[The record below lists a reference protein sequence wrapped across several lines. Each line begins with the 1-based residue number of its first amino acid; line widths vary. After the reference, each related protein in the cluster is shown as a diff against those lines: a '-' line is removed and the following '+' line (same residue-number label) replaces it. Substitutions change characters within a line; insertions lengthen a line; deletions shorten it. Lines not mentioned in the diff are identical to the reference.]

1 MNNICREIFRAIHEG
16 KWLSIEYR
24 NKDGLVTKYWIGI
37 KDLDPVR
44 KRLLVDGLHLVQL
57 VTAELNIYVDS
68 IQQAAIID
76 GSYCP
81 VNRELVE
88 DISLNPQKY
97 TSLFEQ
103 IPNLKILNYLAD
115 CNRLD
120 TTPYNCDYQLVK
132 HFDGDCFQDGVYHL
146 NNEQFRDIVKSFQYE
161 ANSHE
166 EKSHISYCVRV
177 VQSLLPGAG
186 GQCVS
191 AFQPVGRSWLYWSHD

>member
-1 MNNICREIFRAIHEG
+1 MNSICREIFRAIHEG

-24 NKDGLVTKYWIGI
+24 NKDSLVTKYWIGI
-37 KDLDPVR
+37 KNLDPVN
-44 KRLLVDGLHLVQL
+44 KRLLVDGLHLAKLTTV
-57 VTAELNIYVDS
+57 ELNIYVDS

-103 IPNLKILNYLAD
+103 IPNLKILNYLSD

-132 HFDGDCFQDGVYHL
+132 HFDGDCFQDGEYHL
-146 NNEQFRDIVKSFQYE
+146 DDEQFRDIVKSFQYE
-161 ANSHE
+161 ANSRDG
-166 EKSHISYCVRV
+166 KVRLKQLGLNIISVNCRE
-177 VQSLLPGAG
+177 
-186 GQCVS
+186 
-191 AFQPVGRSWLYWSHD
+191 